1 VAARLFAWR
10 GAGGPRGIG
19 PSIHGDD
26 VTVGCDGDTT
36 VLRTKLGRWK
46 GMACGDG
53 DFQQQWQRDLEM
65 RWRHRVSPEMG
76 MGR

>member
-1 VAARLFAWR
+1 
-10 GAGGPRGIG
+10 
-19 PSIHGDD
+19 
-26 VTVGCDGDTT
+26 VGCGGDTT

-46 GMACGDG
+46 GMACGDC
-53 DFQQQWQRDLEM
+53 DFQQQWRRDLEM

>member
-1 VAARLFAWR
+1 V
-10 GAGGPRGIG
+10 GC
-19 PSIHGDD
+19 GDD
-26 VTVGCDGDTT
+26 KT

-53 DFQQQWQRDLEM
+53 DFQQQWRRDLKM